1 MGLLSLG
8 TPMKWEEA
16 KKYADHVR
24 DHGIEQLIHTYNKTK
39 DRKCHTL
46 LWGDEVES
54 MVVEIDP
61 ETRQCR
67 LSLRQ
72 AQILD
77 QLAEAEKSG
86 SLTAHNVSFHP
97 EYGRYMIETT
107 PAKPFT
113 GEFSELLKV
122 EDNMKA
128 RRDIARKNMNDNE
141 VPLTIT
147 CYPMLGVG
155 QFCDPYTAPGRSNPA
170 SRSFFLPD
178 EMINTHVR
186 FPTLTANI
194 RSRRGSKVAINVPIY
209 KDKNTPSPFID
220 PTIPWER
227 DIYPEDA
234 NARDGAAK
242 QDHIYMDSMGFGM
255 GCCCLQI
262 TFQATDISEA
272 RNLYDQLAPLTPI
285 FLALTA
291 ASPAYRGYL
300 ADQDARWNVIAGSVD
315 DRTPVERGLEED
327 PSYNG
332 PNSSPHIPKSR
343 YDSIDCYIS
352 NTNPTL
358 NGNVDHYNDSKLV
371 VHEKIKSRLLE
382 AGFDQLLATHFA
394 HLFIRDPIVIF
405 KELLHQN
412 DEEDSDHFENI
423 QSTNWQTLRFKP
435 PPPGSS
441 IGWRVEFRPMEIQL
455 TDFENAAFSIMI
467 VLLTRVII
475 SYKLN
480 FYLPISMVDENM
492 KKAHGRD
499 AVGQAK
505 FWFRTNVSDHDT
517 GKGEY
522 AQLTVDEIINGCDR
536 FVGLIPLVKNYLQ
549 TMNVDLEILCKLD
562 RYLTLVSK
570 RASGRLCTT
579 ANWIRNFVRNHPQYK
594 FDSQI
599 THDINYDLINAMKEL
614 TTKATP
620 ESESLLAGLH
630 VASE

>member
-1 MGLLSLG
+1 
-8 TPMKWEEA
+8 MKWEEA
-16 KKYADHVR
+16 KKYAEYVR
-24 DHGIEQLIHTYNKTK
+24 EHGIEQLIHTYNKTK

-122 EDNMKA
+122 EDNMKT

-155 QFCDPYTAPGRSNPA
+155 QFCDPYTAPGMSNPA

-209 KDKNTPSPFID
+209 KDDKTPSPFID
-220 PTIPWER
+220 PTIPWDR

-315 DRTPVERGLEED
+315 DRTPVERSLEED
-327 PSYNG
+327 PSYTG

-371 VHEKIKSRLLE
+371 VHEKIRDRLME
-382 AGFDQLLATHFA
+382 AGFDELLAKHFA

-599 THDINYDLINAMKEL
+599 THDINYDLITAMKEL